1 MSEQMTNCNQCP
13 RGCDLTAPGCG
24 RGERLAAELRG
35 EVAPAESRE
44 PGRERGAHGDHGDH
58 GDHGHHGHHG
68 HGGRPEHHRPEE
80 A

>member
-1 MSEQMTNCNQCP
+1 MSEQRTKCNQCP

-35 EVAPAESRE
+35 EAVPAESRK
-44 PGRERGAHGDHGDH
+44 HGDHE
-58 GDHGHHGHHG
+58 HHGHHG
-68 HGGRPEHHRPEE
+68 HGGRHPHHRSEE